1 MTTKSDFNFKTGLEQ
16 TGLVDNTSASL
27 KHLGEQAGKAMGPE
41 LAKGNIPG
49 AMYLA
54 KTSQNI
60 AGSANKISEYS
71 NKRGLD
77 NNTNNDASTATRP
90 RAR

>member
-1 MTTKSDFNFKTGLEQ
+1 MTAKSDFNFKTGLEQ
-16 TGLVDNTSASL
+16 TILVDSTSDSL
-27 KHLGEQAGKAMGPE
+27 QKLGQQAGKMMSLE
-41 LAKGNIPG
+41 LAKGNTPG

-60 AGSANKISEYS
+60 AASANKISEYS

-77 NNTNNDASTATRP
+77 NNTNNDASATTRP